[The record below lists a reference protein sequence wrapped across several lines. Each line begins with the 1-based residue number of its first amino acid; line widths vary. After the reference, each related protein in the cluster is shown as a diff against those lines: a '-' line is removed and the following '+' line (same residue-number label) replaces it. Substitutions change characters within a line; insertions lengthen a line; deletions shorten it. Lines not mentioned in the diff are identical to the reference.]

1 MGTLYDL
8 LGALPSDDAEG
19 LRTAFRKAAKATHPD
34 INPDNPD
41 AALRFRELVRAYDI
55 LTDTEQRA
63 TYDQLLA
70 IALQPPPPATQA
82 VRTYEVIGKV
92 ASNTM
97 AASVISAVLVGG
109 YVLFGMFSKPP
120 GAAEI
125 ATDNRIA
132 GEAQVVA
139 ALQPDIT
146 ASNEPRVQREGD
158 ASTVGAV
165 VASAVAPA
173 AKEANAAAIGRFEPV
188 PGFVS
193 YNLAIQ
199 YYPRFATASFDRG
212 IVLYPRRRFRPSVRR
227 PRSTQACH
235 GPEAGQDRHA
245 CSAQA
250 AGDRASCA
258 PCGAREAN
266 ADHRGLDALSAGGNA
281 PVMTSRRP
289 LPSSAAAVPRP
300 APATSHTPRW
310 QRDPPAAIATCS

>member
-55 LTDTEQRA
+55 LTDAEQRD

-70 IALQPPPPATQA
+70 IALQPPPATKA

-97 AASVISAVLVGG
+97 AATVISAVLVGG
-109 YVLFGMFSKPP
+109 YVLFGIFSKPP

-125 ATDNRIA
+125 TTDRTI
-132 GEAQVVA
+132 GEVQVVA
-139 ALQPDIT
+139 ALHPDVT
-146 ASNEPRVQREGD
+146 TSDEPRARREGD
-158 ASTVGAV
+158 PPTVGAI
-165 VASAVAPA
+165 ATSAAPA

-199 YYPRFATASFDRG
+199 YYPRFATANFDRG
-212 IVLYPRRRFRPSVRR
+212 IVLYRVGDFDPF
-227 PRSTQACH
+227 
-235 GPEAGQDRHA
+235 
-245 CSAQA
+245 A
-250 AGDRASCA
+250 ALATPKPTTD
-258 PCGAREAN
+258 
-266 ADHRGLDALSAGGNA
+266 
-281 PVMTSRRP
+281 SRRTKI
-289 LPSSAAAVPRP
+289 
-300 APATSHTPRW
+300 ATP
-310 QRDPPAAIATCS
+310 AIATPAPRKPLAILPPVSPAPSAPPERRMPITAALTP

>member
-8 LGALPSDDAEG
+8 LGALPSDEAEG

-55 LTDTEQRA
+55 LTDAEQRA

-70 IALQPPPPATQA
+70 IALQPAGASTA

-97 AASVISAVLVGG
+97 AATVISAVLVGG

-125 ATDNRIA
+125 APDGIV

-139 ALQPDIT
+139 ALHPDIT
-146 ASNEPRVQREGD
+146 ASDEPRVQREAE
-158 ASTVGAV
+158 ASTTGAAV
-165 VASAVAPA
+165 TSAAAPA
-173 AKEANAAAIGRFEPV
+173 AKEANAASIGRFEPV

-212 IVLYPRRRFRPSVRR
+212 IVLYPVGVRDLDRPFTGVAPTKPATDSRRAKIIATPVLRKPLTILPSV
-227 PRSTQACH
+227 P
-235 GPEAGQDRHA
+235 
-245 CSAQA
+245 
-250 AGDRASCA
+250 
-258 PCGAREAN
+258 
-266 ADHRGLDALSAGGNA
+266 
-281 PVMTSRRP
+281 
-289 LPSSAAAVPRP
+289 P
-300 APATSHTPRW
+300 APPERRMPITAALTP
-310 QRDPPAAIATCS
+310 

>member
-55 LTDTEQRA
+55 LTDAEQRD

-70 IALQPPPPATQA
+70 IALQPPPATKA

-97 AASVISAVLVGG
+97 AATVISAVLVGG

-120 GAAEI
+120 GAAEMT
-125 ATDNRIA
+125 TDRIV

-139 ALQPDIT
+139 ALHPDVT
-146 ASNEPRVQREGD
+146 ASDEPRVQREED
-158 ASTVGAV
+158 VSTVGAIV
-165 VASAVAPA
+165 TSAVAPA
-173 AKEANAAAIGRFEPV
+173 AKEANATAIGRFEPV

-212 IVLYPRRRFRPSVRR
+212 IVLYRVGDFDPF
-227 PRSTQACH
+227 
-235 GPEAGQDRHA
+235 
-245 CSAQA
+245 A
-250 AGDRASCA
+250 ALAT
-258 PCGAREAN
+258 PKPTTN
-266 ADHRGLDALSAGGNA
+266 
-281 PVMTSRRP
+281 SRRTKI
-289 LPSSAAAVPRP
+289 V
-300 APATSHTPRW
+300 TP
-310 QRDPPAAIATCS
+310 AIATPAPRKPLAILPPAPPAPPERRMPITAALTP

>member
-8 LGALPSDDAEG
+8 LGALPSDEAEG

-55 LTDTEQRA
+55 LTDAEQRA

-70 IALQPPPPATQA
+70 IALQPPATKA
-82 VRTYEVIGKV
+82 VQTYETVRKV

-97 AASVISAVLVGG
+97 AATVISAVLVGG
-109 YVLFGMFSKPP
+109 YVLFGLFSKPP

-125 ATDNRIA
+125 TADRTI

-139 ALQPDIT
+139 ALHPDVT
-146 ASNEPRVQREGD
+146 ASDAPRVQPEAE
-158 ASTVGAV
+158 ASTVDVA

-193 YNLAIQ
+193 YNLAVQ
-199 YYPRFATASFDRG
+199 YYPRFATANFDRG
-212 IVLYPRRRFRPSVRR
+212 IVLYRVGDFDPF
-227 PRSTQACH
+227 
-235 GPEAGQDRHA
+235 
-245 CSAQA
+245 A
-250 AGDRASCA
+250 ALASPKPA
-258 PCGAREAN
+258 T
-266 ADHRGLDALSAGGNA
+266 D
-281 PVMTSRRP
+281 SRRAKNATPVPRKP
-289 LPSSAAAVPRP
+289 LPILPPVASAAPPERRMPITA
-300 APATSHTPRW
+300 ALTP
-310 QRDPPAAIATCS
+310 

>member
-34 INPDNPD
+34 TNPDHPD

-55 LTDTEQRA
+55 LTDAEQRA

-70 IALQPPPPATQA
+70 IALQPSPAATA

-97 AASVISAVLVGG
+97 AATVISAVLVGG
-109 YVLFGMFSKPP
+109 YVLFGLFSKPP

-125 ATDNRIA
+125 MTGRTI

-139 ALQPDIT
+139 ALHPDVL
-146 ASNEPRVQREGD
+146 ASDEPRTQRDGD
-158 ASTVGAV
+158 PSTVGAV
-165 VASAVAPA
+165 ATSAVAPA
-173 AKEANAAAIGRFEPV
+173 AKEANAASISLFEPV

-193 YNLAIQ
+193 YNLGVQ

-212 IVLYPRRRFRPSVRR
+212 IVLYRIGDSDPR
-227 PRSTQACH
+227 
-235 GPEAGQDRHA
+235 
-245 CSAQA
+245 A
-250 AGDRASCA
+250 ALA
-258 PCGAREAN
+258 P
-266 ADHRGLDALSAGGNA
+266 
-281 PVMTSRRP
+281 PKPMTDSRRAKTASPAPRKP
-289 LPSSAAAVPRP
+289 LPILPPVASAPPLERRTPITAAL
-300 APATSHTPRW
+300 TP
-310 QRDPPAAIATCS
+310 

>member
-19 LRTAFRKAAKATHPD
+19 LRTAFRKAAKSTHPD

-70 IALQPPPPATQA
+70 IALQPPAAATA

-97 AASVISAVLVGG
+97 AATVISAVLVGG

-125 ATDNRIA
+125 APDGIV
-132 GEAQVVA
+132 GEPQVVA
-139 ALQPDIT
+139 ALHPDIT
-146 ASNEPRVQREGD
+146 ASDEPRVPREAD
-158 ASTVGAV
+158 ASTTGAAV
-165 VASAVAPA
+165 TSAAAPA
-173 AKEANAAAIGRFEPV
+173 AKEANAASIGRFEPV

-212 IVLYPRRRFRPSVRR
+212 IVLYRVGDFDPF
-227 PRSTQACH
+227 
-235 GPEAGQDRHA
+235 
-245 CSAQA
+245 A
-250 AGDRASCA
+250 AIA
-258 PCGAREAN
+258 PPKPATE
-266 ADHRGLDALSAGGNA
+266 
-281 PVMTSRRP
+281 SRRAKIATPAPRKPP
-289 LPSSAAAVPRP
+289 LAILPP
-300 APATSHTPRW
+300 APAAPLGPPERRMPITAALTP
-310 QRDPPAAIATCS
+310 

>member
-55 LTDTEQRA
+55 LTDAEQRA
-63 TYDQLLA
+63 TYDELLA
-70 IALQPPPPATQA
+70 IALQPPSATKA

-97 AASVISAVLVGG
+97 AATVISAVLVGG

-125 ATDNRIA
+125 APDGIV

-139 ALQPDIT
+139 ALHPDIT

-158 ASTVGAV
+158 ASTVGAAV
-165 VASAVAPA
+165 TSAVAPA
-173 AKEANAAAIGRFEPV
+173 AKEANAASIGRFEPV
-188 PGFVS
+188 PGIRLIQSGDSILSALRNRQFRPRHRSVS
-193 YNLAIQ
+193 
-199 YYPRFATASFDRG
+199 
-212 IVLYPRRRFRPSVRR
+212 RRRFRPPVRR
-227 PRSTQACH
+227 TRSTQACH
-235 GPEAGQDRHA
+235 GLAAGQDRHA
-245 CSAQA
+245 CC
-250 AGDRASCA
+250 RASRWRSCLLRA
-258 PCGAREAN
+258 
-266 ADHRGLDALSAGGNA
+266 
-281 PVMTSRRP
+281 
-289 LPSSAAAVPRP
+289 P
-300 APATSHTPRW
+300 APPERRMPITAALTP
-310 QRDPPAAIATCS
+310 

>member
-19 LRTAFRKAAKATHPD
+19 LRTAFRKAAKSTHPD

-70 IALQPPPPATQA
+70 IALQPPAAETA

-97 AASVISAVLVGG
+97 AATVISAVLVGG

-125 ATDNRIA
+125 APDGIV

-139 ALQPDIT
+139 ALHPDIT
-146 ASNEPRVQREGD
+146 ASDEPRVQREAD
-158 ASTVGAV
+158 ASTTGGAV
-165 VASAVAPA
+165 TSAAVPA
-173 AKEANAAAIGRFEPV
+173 AKEANAASIGRFEPV

-212 IVLYPRRRFRPSVRR
+212 IVLYRVGDFDPF
-227 PRSTQACH
+227 
-235 GPEAGQDRHA
+235 
-245 CSAQA
+245 A
-250 AGDRASCA
+250 AIA
-258 PCGAREAN
+258 PPKPATE
-266 ADHRGLDALSAGGNA
+266 
-281 PVMTSRRP
+281 SRRAKIAAPAPRKPP
-289 LPSSAAAVPRP
+289 LAILPP
-300 APATSHTPRW
+300 APAAPLGPPERRMPITAALTP
-310 QRDPPAAIATCS
+310 